1 MAIVEDLA
9 KIEYRKNG
17 VALTEVKINQDRLEA
32 EVTHFDQFTVVGQSV
47 RANSTVLRGT
57 VVDVTVTSTR
67 KLSVGIIAEAPERW
81 QEFEIG
87 KLADQVRGSPP
98 ILKVM
103 ADKETFEQ
111 LDELERRT
119 LVTFLQNNKLPV
131 EDNELPASYGALRS
145 SHLLSD

>member
-17 VALTEVKINQDRLEA
+17 VALTEVKINQDRLDA
-32 EVTHFDQFTVVGQSV
+32 EVTRFDQLTVVGQSV
-47 RANSTVLRGT
+47 RATSTVLRGT

-67 KLSVGIIAEAPERW
+67 KLPVGIIAEVPLRW
-81 QEFEIG
+81 QELEIG
-87 KLADQVRGSPP
+87 MLADQVRGNPP

-103 ADKETFEQ
+103 ADKQTFEE
-111 LDELERRT
+111 LDEMERHT
-119 LVTFLQNNKLPV
+119 LSTFLQEHKLPV
-131 EDNELPASYGALRS
+131 DEVELPASYGALRS